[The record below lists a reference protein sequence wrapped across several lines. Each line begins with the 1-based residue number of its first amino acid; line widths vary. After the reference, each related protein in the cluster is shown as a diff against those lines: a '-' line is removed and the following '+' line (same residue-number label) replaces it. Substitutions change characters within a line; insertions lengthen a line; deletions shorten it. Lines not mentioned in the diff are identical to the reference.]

1 MKTYKDYQKW
11 NIGSSDIASLLLLG
25 CNENGAEPML
35 LTFGS
40 DGDYSAYIIPD
51 NVDIGEHYKKVAEY
65 TDWLKIYD
73 DSSLVVD
80 IKAKHISV
88 YRAGD
93 FGCVIQVTEPIT
105 KNFWFIE
112 DEEK

>member
-73 DSSLVVD
+73 DYGRTAEERNQNDKREKNHSEVV
-80 IKAKHISV
+80 
-88 YRAGD
+88 R
-93 FGCVIQVTEPIT
+93 QRL
-105 KNFWFIE
+105 
-112 DEEK
+112 

>member
-1 MKTYKDYQKW
+1 MRTYKDFQKW

-35 LTFGS
+35 LAFGS

-51 NVDIGEHYKKVAEY
+51 NVEIGEHYKKVAEY

-73 DSSLVVD
+73 DSSLVVRGND
-80 IKAKHISV
+80 IVTDVHCTGGTFVCRNNLPILIIS
-88 YRAGD
+88 
-93 FGCVIQVTEPIT
+93 
-105 KNFWFIE
+105 
-112 DEEK
+112 

>member
-40 DGDYSAYIIPD
+40 
-51 NVDIGEHYKKVAEY
+51 
-65 TDWLKIYD
+65 
-73 DSSLVVD
+73 
-80 IKAKHISV
+80 
-88 YRAGD
+88 
-93 FGCVIQVTEPIT
+93 
-105 KNFWFIE
+105 
-112 DEEK
+112 

>member
-51 NVDIGEHYKKVAEY
+51 NVDIGELNILTGLRYMTIVA
-65 TDWLKIYD
+65 L
-73 DSSLVVD
+73 
-80 IKAKHISV
+80 
-88 YRAGD
+88 
-93 FGCVIQVTEPIT
+93 
-105 KNFWFIE
+105 
-112 DEEK
+112 